1 MKTPKVLLRAL
12 LTVPLLLLIGAV
24 PATSAQRSS
33 PAAGSY
39 EAQFDWPLRPEP
51 SVVRPFEPPDDP
63 YGHGH
68 RGVDL
73 AARLR
78 QPVFAAGAG
87 VVVFA
92 GDLAGRGVVS
102 IDHDALRTT
111 YEPLEPAVAV
121 GDQVYAGQPI
131 GTVVKGHLGCD
142 DTCLHWGVHRAS
154 HPPEYLDPLTLV
166 EYSRI
171 RLKPWSGT

>member
-1 MKTPKVLLRAL
+1 MKTPKILLLAL
-12 LTVPLLLLIGAV
+12 LTVPLPLFLGVV
-24 PATSAQRSS
+24 PAASAQRPSQ
-33 PAAGSY
+33 ADGSY
-39 EAQFDWPLRPEP
+39 EARFDWPLRTEP

-63 YGHGH
+63 FGRGH

-73 AARLR
+73 AAHPR
-78 QPVFAAGAG
+78 QPVYAAGAG

-92 GDLAGRGVVS
+92 GALAGRGVVS

-111 YEPLEPAVAV
+111 YEPLEPAVAA
-121 GDQVYAGQPI
+121 GDQVYAGQLV
-131 GTVVKGHLGCD
+131 GTVVPDHLGCD
-142 DTCLHWGVHRAS
+142 GTCLHWGVHRAS

-171 RLKPWSGT
+171 RLKPWSDA